1 MDDYH
6 RRHTLNHML
15 SITLIILLVIS
26 FLAVLGSVRANPAQV
41 AASYIVQGLDSDQV
55 TQAVE
60 ACGGTITSR
69 LDIIDGVGALLTSQM
84 VEVLRADPDI
94 RSIIPNG
101 SVKTS
106 GNGGNNVPASDYPN
120 AVGAD
125 VVWSQGDIGNGVTVA
140 VVDTGI
146 AWHQGLFKGADG
158 KGAGRIVAWKDFV
171 DNYSS
176 PHDPNGHG
184 THVAGII
191 ANSQIGA
198 DGEWDGM
205 APGVNLVGVRVLNE
219 QGFGTYETVIQGVQW
234 VLKNQDKFNIRVMNM
249 SMVAPVQ
256 SPYWADPLN
265 QAVMKAWAT
274 GITVVTPAGND
285 GPGPMSISVPGNNP
299 YVITVGAFTDN
310 YTPDDWGDDYIA
322 PFSAAG
328 PTLDGFVKPDL
339 VAPGAH
345 MVSTMMP
352 SSAIARNHDANWIT
366 SMYFSM
372 AGTSMSAAVVSGA
385 AALILAQNPQLTP
398 DQVKYRLMATAFPW
412 VDSQTTDALYSMWQ
426 QGAGRLNV
434 PDAVTTDLDG
444 SANQG
449 MDINADLKGQIHYEG
464 YTIYDSDQGVFRLRG
479 DLDGVGST
487 YGIWD
492 GKYGLW
498 SGKYGIWSGKYGLWS
513 GKYGIWSGKY
523 GLWSGT
529 YGIWSGKYGLWSGQY
544 GLWSGKY
551 GLWSGG
557 YGLWSGGYGLW
568 SGSEPWAGSTFSN
581 ASFVLQFLSG
591 TSPNTATNSA
601 SVKWVDEP

>member
-1 MDDYH
+1 MEHAH
-6 RRHTLNHML
+6 RRLTLNQAL
-15 SITLIILLVIS
+15 SIAMTILLVIS
-26 FLAVLGSVRANPAQV
+26 FLAVPGSVRTNSSGV
-41 AASYIVQGLDSDQV
+41 DASYIVQGLDPDQ
-55 TQAVE
+55 TSRAVE
-60 ACGGTITSR
+60 AYGGTITSH

-84 VEVLRADPDI
+84 VDTLRNDPRI
-94 RSIIPNG
+94 RSITPNG
-101 SVKTS
+101 SVKAS
-106 GNGGNNVPASDYPN
+106 GNGRNNIPASDYPN

-125 VVWSQGDIGNGVTVA
+125 VVWGQGDIGAGVTVA

-146 AWHQGLFKGADG
+146 GWHQGLFKGADG
-158 KGAGRIVAWKDFV
+158 KTDGRILAWKDFV
-171 DNYSS
+171 DNFST

-191 ANSQIGA
+191 ANNQKGD

-205 APGVNLVGVRVLNE
+205 APGVSLVGVRVLNE

-234 VLKNQDKFNIRVMNM
+234 VVNNRDKFNIRVMNL
-249 SMVAPVQ
+249 SMVAPVE

-265 QAVMKAWAT
+265 QAVMKAWAS

-299 YVITVGAFTDN
+299 YVITVGAFSDN
-310 YTPDDWGDDYIA
+310 YTPGDWSDDYIA

-352 SSAIARNHDANWIT
+352 SSTIARDHDANWIT

-444 SANQG
+444 SANAG
-449 MDINADLKGQIHYEG
+449 MDINADLNSDVHYEG
-464 YTIYDSDQGVFRLRG
+464 YSIYDSDQGVFRLRE

-523 GLWSGT
+523 GLWSGK

-568 SGSEPWAGSTFSN
+568 SGNEPWAGSTFSD
-581 ASFVLQFLSG
+581 ASFVQQYLSG
-591 TSPNTATNSA
+591 ASPDASTNSA